1 VLQLRQRVEMTFI
14 TATTMPLLIAL
25 AEIGLRDGVMLPSNA
40 AALVGAG
47 VISVLVFPAVAAA
60 INRAGKTGQTM
71 GEAATAT
78 GALEEAQIVTDLAPA
93 PSVPDARGLLI
104 PGTQRTRRWWRR

>member
-1 VLQLRQRVEMTFI
+1 MTFI

-47 VISVLVFPAVAAA
+47 VVSVLLFPALAAA
-60 INRAGKTGQTM
+60 INRRGGAQRPSGEPDLSADEYGTGS
-71 GEAATAT
+71 GEVST
-78 GALEEAQIVTDLAPA
+78 
-93 PSVPDARGLLI
+93 
-104 PGTQRTRRWWRR
+104 